1 MIENNQKIFW
11 IFGIIDRTTK
21 EARLFSV
28 LNNRKK
34 ECLLPLLNNNVA
46 NNGEAN
52 LNLNLE
58 NEQYLINTR
67 VYSHMFASY
76 QLNDFVQLGYILR
89 RENHSVWFWYGQFH
103 TNTIE
108 GLWSH
113 VKRLTKNFSG
123 LTITKID
130 NMFDNDNDKKKI
142 FGWLAIL

>member
-28 LNNRKK
+28 LNNRTK
-34 ECLLPLLNNNVA
+34 ECLLPLLYNNVA

-67 VYSHMFASY
+67 VYSYIFASY
-76 QLNDFVQLGYILR
+76 QPNDFA
-89 RENHSVWFWYGQFH
+89 S
-103 TNTIE
+103 
-108 GLWSH
+108 
-113 VKRLTKNFSG
+113 
-123 LTITKID
+123 
-130 NMFDNDNDKKKI
+130 
-142 FGWLAIL
+142 